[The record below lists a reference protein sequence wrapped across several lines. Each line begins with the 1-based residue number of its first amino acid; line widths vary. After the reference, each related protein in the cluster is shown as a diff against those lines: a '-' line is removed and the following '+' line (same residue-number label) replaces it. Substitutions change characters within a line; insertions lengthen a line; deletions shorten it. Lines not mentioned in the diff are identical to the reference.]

1 MAFDLSTI
9 MDGLASASGVARA
22 FGYPNPNIT
31 PPMVTVEYPTD
42 LEYDLTAHANGT
54 LGKVSATFTV
64 RYWVGLVV
72 DKSARDALNTLV
84 NGAASLKVVLDGAV
98 SGYDIVNTQNCL
110 IEEKPSDGN
119 NYLTARFDVVVVG

>member
-9 MDGLASASGVARA
+9 MDGLATASGVTRA
-22 FGYPNPNIT
+22 YGYPRPDIE
-31 PPMVTVEYPTD
+31 PPCLTVEYPQD

-54 LGKVSATFTV
+54 LGKVSATFVV

-72 DKSARDALNTLV
+72 DKAARDALGALV
-84 NGAASLKVVLDGAV
+84 NGAASLKVVLDNAV
-98 SGYDIVNTQNCL
+98 SGYDIVNTQNCQ
-110 IEEKPSDGN
+110 IEEKLSGGN